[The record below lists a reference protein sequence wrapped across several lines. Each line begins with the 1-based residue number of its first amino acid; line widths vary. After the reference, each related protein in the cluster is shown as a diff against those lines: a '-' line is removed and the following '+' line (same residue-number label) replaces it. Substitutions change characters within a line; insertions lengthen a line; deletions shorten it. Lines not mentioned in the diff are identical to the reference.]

1 MVIFSRRRTVP
12 MAQYEQACHFA
23 VMTAKRPLVRGPPKT
38 PWTLPPYFTKK
49 GGRDYH
55 KTKKAV
61 DCPFHG
67 GRICSLKRK
76 VRNCGHENGA
86 VCSCAGGGVQNQTRT
101 TQQLQ
106 QAAPAVG
113 GHRQQFESVDPHC
126 KCDRPSKCFTVGQSA
141 KPTGRYVALCEGY
154 SLIWHIPKLLR

>member
-86 VCSCAGGGVQNQTRT
+86 VCPFVGGWVQNQTRT
-101 TQQLQ
+101 TRQLQ
-106 QAAPAVG
+106 QTAPAVV

-141 KPTGRYVALCEGY
+141 KPTGRYVALCEG
-154 SLIWHIPKLLR
+154 

>member
-49 GGRDYH
+49 RRCAIIAIR
-55 KTKKAV
+55 KKQLTVRFTEEEYAA
-61 DCPFHG
+61 
-67 GRICSLKRK
+67 LKRK

-86 VCSCAGGGVQNQTRT
+86 VCPCVGGWVQNQTRT
-101 TQQLQ
+101 TRQLQ
-106 QAAPAVG
+106 QTAPAVV
-113 GHRQQFESVDPHC
+113 GHRQQFESVDPRC
-126 KCDRPSKCFTVGQSA
+126 KCDRPSKCFAVGQSA
-141 KPTGRYVALCEGY
+141 KPTGRYVALCEG
-154 SLIWHIPKLLR
+154 

>member
-1 MVIFSRRRTVP
+1 MRPERGCSCRGDFQRAAYCAYGTVR
-12 MAQYEQACHFA
+12 AS
-23 VMTAKRPLVRGPPKT
+23 TAFGVPNAHLLGGPPKT

-49 GGRDYH
+49 EVRDYH

-141 KPTGRYVALCEGY
+141 KPTGRYVALCEG
-154 SLIWHIPKLLR
+154 

>member
-1 MVIFSRRRTVP
+1 MRPERGCSCRGDFQRAAYCAYGTVRAS
-12 MAQYEQACHFA
+12 MSFCCHDSK
-23 VMTAKRPLVRGPPKT
+23 TTTCQGESPLRPHEICRHILQKEEV
-38 PWTLPPYFTKK
+38 
-49 GGRDYH
+49 RDYH
-55 KTKKAV
+55 KMKKAV

-126 KCDRPSKCFTVGQSA
+126 KCDRPSKCFAVGQSA
-141 KPTGRYVALCEGY
+141 KPTGRYVALCEG
-154 SLIWHIPKLLR
+154 

>member
-1 MVIFSRRRTVP
+1 MIFSRRRTVP

-23 VMTAKRPLVRGPPKT
+23 VMTAKRPLVRGPPLRPRGLCRRILQIKEV
-38 PWTLPPYFTKK
+38 
-49 GGRDYH
+49 RDYH

-86 VCSCAGGGVQNQTRT
+86 VCSCAGGWVQNQTRT

-113 GHRQQFESVDPHC
+113 GHRQQFESVDPRC
-126 KCDRPSKCFTVGQSA
+126 KCDRPSKCFAVGQSA
-141 KPTGRYVALCEGY
+141 KPTGRYVALCEG
-154 SLIWHIPKLLR
+154 

>member
-1 MVIFSRRRTVP
+1 MLPERGCSCRGDFQQAAYCAYGTVRAS
-12 MAQYEQACHFA
+12 MSFCCHDSK
-23 VMTAKRPLVRGPPKT
+23 TTTCQGESPLRPHEICRHILQKEEV
-38 PWTLPPYFTKK
+38 
-49 GGRDYH
+49 RDYRN
-55 KTKKAV
+55 TKKAV
-61 DCPFHG
+61 DCPLYG
-67 GRICSLKRK
+67 RRICSLKRK

-141 KPTGRYVALCEGY
+141 KPTGRYVALCEG
-154 SLIWHIPKLLR
+154 

>member
-23 VMTAKRPLVRGPPKT
+23 VMTAKRPLVRAPLRPRGLCRHILQKEEV
-38 PWTLPPYFTKK
+38 
-49 GGRDYH
+49 RDYRN
-55 KTKKAV
+55 TKKAV
-61 DCPFHG
+61 DCPLYG
-67 GRICSLKRK
+67 RRICSLKRK

-86 VCSCAGGGVQNQTRT
+86 VCPCVGGWVQNQTRT
-101 TQQLQ
+101 TRQLQ
-106 QAAPAVG
+106 QTAPAVV

-141 KPTGRYVALCEGY
+141 KPTGRYVALCEG
-154 SLIWHIPKLLR
+154 

>member
-1 MVIFSRRRTVP
+1 MVIFSGRRTVP

-49 GGRDYH
+49 EVRDYH

-141 KPTGRYVALCEGY
+141 KPTGRYVALCEG
-154 SLIWHIPKLLR
+154 